1 MGRIVRLTERDLTRL
16 VRRVISEQ
24 NSPLETEFKSYG
36 NQKLIPLGFEGALTH
51 NNVESNVYRFKLKE
65 GTRSTYKEIEILIET
80 LVEDGSVFLNTYII
94 TGAGRFSKDI
104 RDANIVK
111 IKTAVDE
118 VIYLNNLINS
128 AVKISDP
135 DRRLLKLN
143 EINKTIIGKGFEDA
157 NVY

>member
-1 MGRIVRLTERDLTRL
+1 MKKIIRLTESDLMRL

-24 NSPLETEFKSYG
+24 NSPLEKEFKSYG
-36 NQKLIPLGFEGALTH
+36 NQKLIPLWFEGESSH
-51 NNVESNVYRFKLKE
+51 NNNVYSYKLKE
-65 GTRSTYKEIEILIET
+65 GTRSTYKEIDILIET

-104 RDANIVK
+104 RNVNINQ

-128 AVKISDP
+128 AVKISDV

>member
-1 MGRIVRLTERDLTRL
+1 MKKIIRLTESDLMRL

-24 NSPLETEFKSYG
+24 NSPLEKEFKSYG
-36 NQKLIPLGFEGALTH
+36 NQKLIPLGFEGESSH
-51 NNVESNVYRFKLKE
+51 NNNVYSYKLKE
-65 GTRSTYKEIEILIET
+65 GTRSTYKEIDILIET

-104 RDANIVK
+104 RNVNINQ

-128 AVKISDP
+128 AVKISDV

>member
-1 MGRIVRLTERDLTRL
+1 MRKIVRLTERDLTRI
-16 VRRVISEQ
+16 VKRVISEQ
-24 NSPLETEFKSYG
+24 NDPSQNEFKSYG
-36 NQKLIPLGFEGALTH
+36 NQKLIPLGFEGESSH
-51 NNVESNVYRFKLKE
+51 NNNVYSFKLKE
-65 GTRSTYKEIEILIET
+65 GTRSTYKEIVILIET
-80 LVEDGSVFLNTYII
+80 ENSPAFLNTYII

-104 RDANIVK
+104 RNVNINQ

-128 AVKISDP
+128 AVKISDV

-157 NVY
+157 DVY

>member
-24 NSPLETEFKSYG
+24 NSPSQNEFKSYG
-36 NQKLIPLGFEGALTH
+36 NQKLIPLGFEGESSH
-51 NNVESNVYRFKLKE
+51 NNNVYSFKLKE
-65 GTRSTYKEIEILIET
+65 GTRSTYKEIVILIET
-80 LVEDGSVFLNTYII
+80 DNSPAFLNTYII

-104 RDANIVK
+104 RNVNINQ

-128 AVKISDP
+128 AVKISDV

-157 NVY
+157 DVY

>member
-1 MGRIVRLTERDLTRL
+1 MKKIIRLTESDLMRL

-24 NSPLETEFKSYG
+24 NSPLEKEFKSYG
-36 NQKLIPLGFEGALTH
+36 NQKLIPLGFEGESSH
-51 NNVESNVYRFKLKE
+51 NNNVYSYKLKE
-65 GTRSTYKEIEILIET
+65 GTRSTYKEIDILIET

-104 RDANIVK
+104 RNVNINQ

-128 AVKISDP
+128 AVKISDV

-157 NVY
+157 NIN

>member
-1 MGRIVRLTERDLTRL
+1 MRKIVRLTERDLTRI
-16 VRRVISEQ
+16 VKRVISEQ
-24 NSPLETEFKSYG
+24 NDPSQNEFKSYG
-36 NQKLIPLGFEGALTH
+36 NQKLIPLGFEGESSH
-51 NNVESNVYRFKLKE
+51 NNNVYSFKLKE
-65 GTRSTYKEIEILIET
+65 GTRSTYKEIVILIET
-80 LVEDGSVFLNTYII
+80 ENSPAFLNTYII

-157 NVY
+157 DVY

>member
-36 NQKLIPLGFEGALTH
+36 NQKLIPLGFEGESSH
-51 NNVESNVYRFKLKE
+51 NNNVYSFKLKE
-65 GTRSTYKEIEILIET
+65 GTRSTYKEIVILIET
-80 LVEDGSVFLNTYII
+80 ENSPAFLNTYII

-104 RDANIVK
+104 RNVNINQ

-128 AVKISDP
+128 AVKISDV

-157 NVY
+157 DVY

>member
-1 MGRIVRLTERDLTRL
+1 MRKIVRLTERDLTRI
-16 VRRVISEQ
+16 VKRVISEQ
-24 NSPLETEFKSYG
+24 NDPSQNEFKSYG
-36 NQKLIPLGFEGALTH
+36 NQKLIPLGFEGESSH
-51 NNVESNVYRFKLKE
+51 NNNVYSFKLKE
-65 GTRSTYKEIEILIET
+65 GTRSTYKEIVILIET
-80 LVEDGSVFLNTYII
+80 DENSPAFLNTYII

-104 RDANIVK
+104 RNVNINQ

-128 AVKISDP
+128 AVKISDV

-157 NVY
+157 NIN

>member
-1 MGRIVRLTERDLTRL
+1 MRKIVRLTERDLTRI
-16 VRRVISEQ
+16 VKRVISEQ
-24 NSPLETEFKSYG
+24 NDPSQNEFKSYG
-36 NQKLIPLGFEGALTH
+36 NQKLIPLGFEGESSH
-51 NNVESNVYRFKLKE
+51 NNNVYSFKLKE
-65 GTRSTYKEIEILIET
+65 GTRSTYKEIVILIET
-80 LVEDGSVFLNTYII
+80 ENSPAFLNTYII

-104 RDANIVK
+104 RNVNINQ

-157 NVY
+157 DVY

>member
-36 NQKLIPLGFEGALTH
+36 NQKLIPLGFEGESSH
-51 NNVESNVYRFKLKE
+51 NNNVYSFKLKE
-65 GTRSTYKEIEILIET
+65 GTRSTYKEIVILIET
-80 LVEDGSVFLNTYII
+80 DENSPAFLNTYII

-104 RDANIVK
+104 RNANINK

-128 AVKISDP
+128 AVKISDV

-157 NVY
+157 NIN

>member
-1 MGRIVRLTERDLTRL
+1 MGRIIRLTERDLSRL

-24 NSPLETEFKSYG
+24 NDPSQNEFKSYG
-36 NQKLIPLGFEGALTH
+36 NQKLIPLGFEGYSSH
-51 NNVESNVYRFKLKE
+51 NNNVYSFKLKQ
-65 GTRSTYKEIEILIET
+65 GTRSTYKEIVILIET
-80 LVEDGSVFLNTYII
+80 DKNSPAFLNTYII

-143 EINKTIIGKGFEDA
+143 EINKTIIGKGFED
-157 NVY
+157 YTKDF

>member
-1 MGRIVRLTERDLTRL
+1 MKKIIRLTESDLMRL

-24 NSPLETEFKSYG
+24 NSPLEKEFKSYG
-36 NQKLIPLGFEGALTH
+36 NQKLIPLGFEGESSH
-51 NNVESNVYRFKLKE
+51 NNNVYSYKLKE
-65 GTRSTYKEIEILIET
+65 GTRSTYKEIDILIET

-104 RDANIVK
+104 RNVNINQ

-128 AVKISDP
+128 AVKISDV

-157 NVY
+157 DVY

>member
-1 MGRIVRLTERDLTRL
+1 MKKIIRLTESDLMRL

-24 NSPLETEFKSYG
+24 NSPLEKEFKSYG
-36 NQKLIPLGFEGALTH
+36 NQKLIPLGFEGESSH
-51 NNVESNVYRFKLKE
+51 NNNVYSFKLKE
-65 GTRSTYKEIEILIET
+65 GTRSTYKEIVILIET
-80 LVEDGSVFLNTYII
+80 ENSPAFLNTYII

-157 NVY
+157 DVY

>member
-1 MGRIVRLTERDLTRL
+1 MKKIIRLTESDLMRL

-24 NSPLETEFKSYG
+24 NSPLEKEFKSYG
-36 NQKLIPLGFEGALTH
+36 NQKLIPLGFEGESSH
-51 NNVESNVYRFKLKE
+51 NNNVYSYKLKE
-65 GTRSTYKEIEILIET
+65 GTRSTYKEIDILIET

-104 RDANIVK
+104 RNANINK

-128 AVKISDP
+128 AVKISDV

-157 NVY
+157 NIN

>member
-1 MGRIVRLTERDLTRL
+1 MRRTVRLTERDLTRL
-16 VRRVISEQ
+16 VRRVIREQ
-24 NSPLETEFKSYG
+24 NDPSQNEFKSYG
-36 NQKLIPLGFEGALTH
+36 NQKLIPLGFEGESSH
-51 NNVESNVYRFKLKE
+51 NNNVYSFKLKE
-65 GTRSTYKEIEILIET
+65 GTRSTYKEIVILIET
-80 LVEDGSVFLNTYII
+80 ENSPAFLNTYII

-128 AVKISDP
+128 AVKISDV

-157 NVY
+157 DVY

>member
-1 MGRIVRLTERDLTRL
+1 MRKIVRLTERDLTRI
-16 VRRVISEQ
+16 VKRVISEQ
-24 NSPLETEFKSYG
+24 NDPSQNEFKSYG
-36 NQKLIPLGFEGALTH
+36 NQKLIPLGFEGESSH
-51 NNVESNVYRFKLKE
+51 NNNVYSFKLKE
-65 GTRSTYKEIEILIET
+65 GTRSTYKEIVILIET
-80 LVEDGSVFLNTYII
+80 DENSPAFLNTYII

-104 RDANIVK
+104 RNVNINQ

-128 AVKISDP
+128 AVKISDV

-157 NVY
+157 DVY